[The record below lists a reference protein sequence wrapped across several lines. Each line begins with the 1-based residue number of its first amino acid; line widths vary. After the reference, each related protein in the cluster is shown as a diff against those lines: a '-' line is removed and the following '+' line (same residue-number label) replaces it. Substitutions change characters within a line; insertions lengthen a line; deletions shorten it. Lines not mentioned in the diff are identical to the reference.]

1 MNKRIRVKKPSLV
14 AKYTEMAI
22 EKISE
27 MGAGEGIYAYRGQG
41 NAIWDVESAAYRR
54 IKNTLETPPD
64 MEMFIHHHETRLLE
78 PARMNGYGFKDGRI
92 LNDLE
97 LLADLQHHAAATCLI
112 DFTCNFLVALWFSCT
127 DSVNSDGKLFIM
139 NINDPNVFLSPEQ
152 GDLECPIRKI
162 LTFKTRNENSEDSFT
177 PELKS
182 VKYWHWSPHG
192 INQRILKQDGLFI
205 FGKMSIAN
213 DENLQYI
220 TIDQA
225 DKSELANELRVWGI
239 SREALFK
246 DLPGFASSHAVSVP
260 IQIWSMSADELIRA
274 GNAATQKGE
283 MEKAIQLYDETESRG
298 GAPNSDLF
306 VSRGIANYLMKKY
319 DSSLTDYTK
328 AIKINPDNC
337 NAYLF
342 RGFTNYTMENYDSSI
357 NDFTKAEEFEKT
369 KYLALFY
376 RGNSNSRMERYNDA
390 ILDYTKAIEFDPKNS
405 RAYFSYLHRGI
416 ANASLE
422 NHEYAIIDYTR
433 AIEIDPTNFHAYYN
447 RGVANDSLD
456 KHDFAIK
463 DYTKTVELDPTNSNA
478 YFNRGRIYAKMEN
491 HNAAAES
498 FTNAIEHDPTDSM
511 SYYAR
516 AMSYHELGRVGE
528 SKNSLARALELADQQ
543 KNNDL
548 VQKIQNVLNHLNEDN
563 QGV

>member
-1 MNKRIRVKKPSLV
+1 MNKRIKVKKNGSLV

-22 EKISE
+22 EKISG

-225 DKSELANELRVWGI
+225 DKAQLANELRVWGV

-274 GNAATQKGE
+274 GNATTQRGE
-283 MEKAIQLYDETESRG
+283 ANKAIQLYDAAESKCG
-298 GAPNSDLF
+298 TPKVHLF
-306 VSRGIANYLMKKY
+306 VFRGNAKYSMKEYTSAIEDFSKAIKIDPANYHVYIFRGITYFSMENYDSAIKDFTKAGEFEETKCHAFSLRGDVYMRMKRYDAAISDYTEAVDSDPRNFLAYSWYLNRGIANAQLKNYEYAITDFTRCIDIDPANCYAYYNRGIANYFLDNY
-319 DSSLTDYTK
+319 HSAIRDYAK
-328 AIKINPDNC
+328 
-337 NAYLF
+337 
-342 RGFTNYTMENYDSSI
+342 
-357 NDFTKAEEFEKT
+357 
-369 KYLALFY
+369 
-376 RGNSNSRMERYNDA
+376 
-390 ILDYTKAIEFDPKNS
+390 
-405 RAYFSYLHRGI
+405 
-416 ANASLE
+416 
-422 NHEYAIIDYTR
+422 
-433 AIEIDPTNFHAYYN
+433 
-447 RGVANDSLD
+447 V
-456 KHDFAIK
+456 
-463 DYTKTVELDPTNSNA
+463 VELDPANSGAHLNC
-478 YFNRGRIYAKMEN
+478 GRVYAKMGN
-491 HNAAAES
+491 HDAAR
-498 FTNAIEHDPTDSM
+498 T
-511 SYYAR
+511 
-516 AMSYHELGRVGE
+516 
-528 SKNSLARALELADQQ
+528 SLIRALELAKQQ
-543 KNNDL
+543 KNDHL
-548 VQKIQNVLNHLNEDN
+548 VQQIQSALGRPNEHD
-563 QGV
+563 QGG